1 MKTQFVTDRKGK
13 KIAVMIPV
21 KEYEKMLDEL
31 DELAAIK
38 VYDMVKE
45 DSPEYL
51 PASKVFEAV
60 EKKRKRR

>member
-1 MKTQFVTDRKGK
+1 
-13 KIAVMIPV
+13 
-21 KEYEKMLDEL
+21 MLDEL
-31 DELAAIK
+31 DELEAIK

-45 DSPEYL
+45 DSPEYI